1 VNSKRIKGSIA
12 FILSLIILAG
22 SLVSCGGESGIYAV
36 VKAPYPANTRYIQK
50 LESEGSRAFGTE
62 TIVRFLTGAQDQN
75 RVYSPINLYVAMAM
89 LAETTS
95 GKTRAEILDLL
106 GADSIESLRGTVNDI
121 LNKCYIDSKYA
132 KSVIADSV
140 WLDDSVEYKRE
151 VLDIL
156 AENYYSS
163 TFSGSFGDKGYD
175 KAMRDW
181 VNENTEG
188 YLKDQVSEMEHNSDN
203 VLVLLSTVFLKV
215 QWAEKF
221 SSGSTSKQTFHS
233 PGGDVEADFMHADSM
248 PGAGYEA
255 GSFVAVGLP
264 LEYGMKMYLLLPD
277 EGVSIDEMLQSEQAQ
292 SFISDPSASEIA
304 QSVTLDISLPKFDV
318 SSKTDLI
325 PGLKDLGVTECFGS
339 SADFTPLTD
348 LDDLY
353 VSKIE
358 NSARVMVDEDGLK
371 AVSYV
376 EIVADDESEMLVDG
390 HMRIVL
396 DRPFVFVVT
405 GAYSD
410 SIQLFAG
417 VVNNP

>member
-1 VNSKRIKGSIA
+1 
-12 FILSLIILAG
+12 
-22 SLVSCGGESGIYAV
+22 
-36 VKAPYPANTRYIQK
+36 
-50 LESEGSRAFGTE
+50 
-62 TIVRFLTGAQDQN
+62 
-75 RVYSPINLYVAMAM
+75 
-89 LAETTS
+89 
-95 GKTRAEILDLL
+95 
-106 GADSIESLRGTVNDI
+106 
-121 LNKCYIDSKYA
+121 
-132 KSVIADSV
+132 
-140 WLDDSVEYKRE
+140 
-151 VLDIL
+151 
-156 AENYYSS
+156 
-163 TFSGSFGDKGYD
+163 
-175 KAMRDW
+175 

-277 EGVSIDEMLQSEQAQ
+277 EGVSIDEMLQSDQAQ